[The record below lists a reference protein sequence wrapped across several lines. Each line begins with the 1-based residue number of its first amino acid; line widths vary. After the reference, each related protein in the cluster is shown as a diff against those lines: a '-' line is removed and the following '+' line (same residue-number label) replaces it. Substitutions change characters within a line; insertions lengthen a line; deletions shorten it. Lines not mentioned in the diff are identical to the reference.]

1 MREMIDAIRC
11 VRVSPDGK
19 HLACGDYLGNIR
31 IYDLT
36 EALKKGIELLK
47 FIEAHNLEVICLAYS
62 PNILNQPGR
71 YWLASGSRD
80 KLISVYDSSE
90 KYEVMTCFEHHSSTI
105 TSLRFYQTKNSEL
118 RLVSSGYDKTI
129 VHKKV
134 NMEMVNSI
142 QDFEELQLATEIFE
156 DDKVTQCRNKIVS
169 MDIQEQ
175 S

>member
-1 MREMIDAIRC
+1 
-11 VRVSPDGK
+11 
-19 HLACGDYLGNIR
+19 
-31 IYDLT
+31 
-36 EALKKGIELLK
+36 
-47 FIEAHNLEVICLAYS
+47 
-62 PNILNQPGR
+62 
-71 YWLASGSRD
+71 
-80 KLISVYDSSE
+80 
-90 KYEVMTCFEHHSSTI
+90 MTCFEHHSSTI

-134 NMEMVNSI
+134 NMEMVSSI